1 MFAAQVQ
8 PIVHRM
14 PARELSLRVGQ
25 PKILPAI
32 PSAGVK
38 PSDFPITRRPW
49 AAGRSDG

>member
-14 PARELSLRVGQ
+14 PARELSLCVRQ

-32 PSAGVK
+32 PFAGLN
-38 PSDFPITRRPW
+38 PSDFRISRRLW